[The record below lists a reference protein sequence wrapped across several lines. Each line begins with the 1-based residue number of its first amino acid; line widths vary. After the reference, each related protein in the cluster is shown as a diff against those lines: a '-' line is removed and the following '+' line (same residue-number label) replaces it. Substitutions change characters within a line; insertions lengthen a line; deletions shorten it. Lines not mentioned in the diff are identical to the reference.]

1 MLQKGE
7 VKEDRETAG
16 GLTMNQY
23 IITEELLQEAME
35 NTTWGRTN
43 QQKFRDK
50 LTPYQS
56 ERDKVLDE
64 LELWR
69 NHLVY
74 CMGMYY
80 TADDYIKAWIAE
92 DSKLKELR
100 QAGES

>member
-1 MLQKGE
+1 
-7 VKEDRETAG
+7 
-16 GLTMNQY
+16 MNQY
-23 IITEELLQEAME
+23 IIAEELLQEAME

-64 LELWR
+64 LIRRIEFR
-69 NHLVY
+69 F
-74 CMGMYY
+74 
-80 TADDYIKAWIAE
+80 E
-92 DSKLKELR
+92 DTNQGRGVVGVMREMINKYKEELR